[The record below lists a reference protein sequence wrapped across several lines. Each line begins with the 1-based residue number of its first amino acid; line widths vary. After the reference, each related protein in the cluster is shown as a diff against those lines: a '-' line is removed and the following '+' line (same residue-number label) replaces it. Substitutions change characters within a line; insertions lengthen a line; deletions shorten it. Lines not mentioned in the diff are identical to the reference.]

1 MNESGERRLERSCG
15 LSASDWIRVAP
26 SCPGIERLEAS
37 FSGHA
42 FDPHRHDTYVIG
54 FTLHGV
60 QSFDYRGMAQHSVA
74 GQAFVLHPD
83 ETHDGRAGTPAGF
96 RYRALYVEPRLI
108 QDAMGEP
115 RCALPFVRD
124 AVSNNTRLAM
134 AIVPVLDDLDMPLE
148 DLHRD
153 QIVFNLTEALA
164 AVDSSVTRRRLSANH
179 WRAVSDA
186 RDFLDASVQ
195 KVVTSAQLEAIT
207 GLSRYE
213 LARQFRAC
221 LGTSPYRYLIMRRLD
236 QVRALIQKGAP
247 LADAA
252 FSSGFADQS
261 HMTRHFKRTYG
272 MPPGRWVAT
281 TVYPARDGL
290 KLPQKANPA
299 SQRANEKPLGKSATS
314 RGAQGSLRA

>member
-1 MNESGERRLERSCG
+1 M
-15 LSASDWIRVAP
+15 AP

-60 QSFDYRGMAQHSVA
+60 QAFDYRGTAQHSVA
-74 GQAFVLHPD
+74 GQLFVLHPD
-83 ETHDGRAGTPAGF
+83 ETHDGRAGTIAGF

-115 RCALPFVRD
+115 RRPLPFVGD
-124 AVSNNTRLAM
+124 AVSDDERLAT
-134 AIVPVLDDLDMPLE
+134 AIVPALDDLDVPLE

-153 QIVFNLTEALA
+153 QVVLNLAHVLSE
-164 AVDSSVTRRRLSANH
+164 VDSSVRRGISAKH
-179 WRAVSDA
+179 FRAVGQA
-186 RDFLDASVQ
+186 RDYLDAHAQ
-195 KVVTSAQLEAIT
+195 QTVTSAQLEAMT
-207 GLSRYE
+207 GLCRYE

-221 LGTSPYRYLIMRRLD
+221 LGTSPYRYLVMRRLD
-236 QVRALIQKGAP
+236 RARALIQRGIP

-252 FSSGFADQS
+252 LSSGFADQS

-272 MPPGRWVAT
+272 MPPGRWVAR
-281 TVYPARDGL
+281 ARG
-290 KLPQKANPA
+290 
-299 SQRANEKPLGKSATS
+299 
-314 RGAQGSLRA
+314 